1 MKVLYTSARHA
12 LSAAFIV
19 SALIS
24 ALALSHPVAAQDN
37 PTLTN
42 VVPES
47 ASITIHAKIQ
57 AIDPSTRQVTLTGR
71 SGTSVTTVA
80 GPNVRLELLKVGDT
94 VNAKYY
100 RAVAFL
106 VSQPG
111 TPAPEDQ
118 MTQMIAQPVQAP
130 GGIGVRTTR
139 VSGLVVGIDMAAHS
153 LDVVNPSGGGVY
165 TLDVTDPARIA
176 SLSQLKV
183 GDTVT
188 AVVSQALAVS
198 IEPAPK
204 SWF

>member
-1 MKVLYTSARHA
+1 MKTLTAYSKTVAVATA
-12 LSAAFIV
+12 LGIASILPMAGTHTAM
-19 SALIS
+19 
-24 ALALSHPVAAQDN
+24 AQDN

-47 ASITIHAKIQ
+47 AAITIHAKIQ
-57 AIDPSTRQVTLTGR
+57 AIDPSTGQVTLTGR

-100 RAVAFL
+100 RSVAFL
-106 VSQPG
+106 ISQPG
-111 TPAPEDQ
+111 TTAPEDQ

-130 GGIGVRTTR
+130 GGIGVRMTR
-139 VSGLVVGIDMAAHS
+139 VSGLVVGIDLAAHS
-153 LDVVNPSGGGVY
+153 V
-165 TLDVTDPARIA
+165 
-176 SLSQLKV
+176 
-183 GDTVT
+183 DTIT
-188 AVVSQALAVS
+188 AVISQALAAS

>member
-1 MKVLYTSARHA
+1 
-12 LSAAFIV
+12 
-19 SALIS
+19 
-24 ALALSHPVAAQDN
+24 
-37 PTLTN
+37 

-100 RAVAFL
+100 RSVAFL

-111 TPAPEDQ
+111 ATAPEDQ

-130 GGIGVRTTR
+130 GGIGVRLTK

-153 LDVVNPSGGGVY
+153 IDVVNPSGGGVY

-183 GDTVT
+183 GDTIT
-188 AVVSQALAVS
+188 AVISQALAAS
-198 IEPAPK
+198 IEPASK